1 MRANKL
7 LCPSNQVGLHVSVTP
22 HSHDLGKHVSFE
34 RMAASPRICYFGGS
48 THSRNILDAFIL
60 HHFSNSTKKHLT
72 ILCSVVKDLT
82 NKGTKDITAI
92 SDRTRNTSKI
102 SSSHIRRIRT
112 QSPAPT

>member
-1 MRANKL
+1 
-7 LCPSNQVGLHVSVTP
+7 
-22 HSHDLGKHVSFE
+22 
-34 RMAASPRICYFGGS
+34 MAASPRICYFGGS
-48 THSRNILDAFIL
+48 THSRHILDAFIL

-82 NKGTKDITAI
+82 DKGTKDITAI
-92 SDRTRNTSKI
+92 SDRTRNASKI